1 MVNLGFTIGT
11 ITDYMHGCN
20 GQKGL
25 HNFSLENTVEVLAP
39 DLFGT
44 LRSEE
49 CLLDHLAYVSFCK
62 RVLCALKPTKGCL
75 PVLRFHPSKCHQN
88 WLKEQFHSGVC
99 RCAQPRALI
108 IQTITCCSLGTRKKV
123 VTHVDRGPGRALHFR
138 SESVPEMERTPK
150 YNTSDFETSLAELQ
164 TANPRTCTLRKRGTC
179 THSLEYRPCYSE

>member
-49 CLLDHLAYVSFCK
+49 CLFDHLAYVS
-62 RVLCALKPTKGCL
+62 
-75 PVLRFHPSKCHQN
+75 
-88 WLKEQFHSGVC
+88 
-99 RCAQPRALI
+99 
-108 IQTITCCSLGTRKKV
+108 CCSASYVL
-123 VTHVDRGPGRALHFR
+123 
-138 SESVPEMERTPK
+138 
-150 YNTSDFETSLAELQ
+150 
-164 TANPRTCTLRKRGTC
+164 
-179 THSLEYRPCYSE
+179 